1 MLINYI
7 NALSQPKD
15 GVSLNKFSFLGAG
28 ALCPCRAQRVNNN
41 HFNLLYSKNYNIDNV
56 CFKYIDEKLKYEY
69 VDCSF
74 YNSKNIYNEI
84 YNYLQ
89 SIYLNKNLIENKI
102 KKYPK
107 MSYNQTLF
115 F

>member
-7 NALSQPKD
+7 
-15 GVSLNKFSFLGAG
+15 
-28 ALCPCRAQRVNNN
+28 NNN

-56 CFKYIDEKLKYEY
+56 CLIENLKDIKTKKYYKINCVGEKLKYEY
-69 VDCSF
+69 IDCTF

-102 KKYPK
+102 KKYP
-107 MSYNQTLF
+107 NFLF
-115 F
+115 LILNILKEWIKK